1 MYLAG
6 DSGRTRSGSLN
17 HEGDTTYLILL
28 VRKLLMICMLV
39 LCFYLLS
46 WNTHTDSAIS
56 LIFFFLLTLVLNYIK
71 WRTKLLWCYCS
82 TGKND
87 FVVNIIQKRNWS
99 STSPFLRDKVQTL
112 TSIPL
117 DQVVFSGKTEKLC
130 MLQKI
135 SHNFLHISSSTSQGT
150 SGSADPS
157 KIKVWPPVY
166 GNHFIV
172 IKKAYLFSIYNAQEW
187 KQITDKQIITLTLYN
202 TAA

>member
-1 MYLAG
+1 M
-6 DSGRTRSGSLN
+6 
-17 HEGDTTYLILL
+17 LL
-28 VRKLLMICMLV
+28 FAFLKYAYWQCNFI
-39 LCFYLLS
+39 
-46 WNTHTDSAIS
+46 D
-56 LIFFFLLTLVLNYIK
+56 FFFLLTLVLNYIK
-71 WRTKLLWCYCS
+71 WRTKLLWCYCI
-82 TGKND
+82 TGEND

-112 TSIPL
+112 TSISL

-157 KIKVWPPVY
+157 KIKVWPSVY

-172 IKKAYLFSIYNAQEW
+172 IKKPIYSQFIMLRN
-187 KQITDKQIITLTLYN
+187 
-202 TAA
+202 